1 MNMRCPTIEVNRDG
15 EKVIINLSD
24 FDDKIMTKWVDKITE
39 TEIID
44 NSTLLPLAPP
54 PPISKK

>member
-24 FDDKIMTKWVDKITE
+24 FDDKIMEKWVDKITE

-44 NSTLLPLAPP
+44 NSILLPP

>member
-24 FDDKIMTKWVDKITE
+24 FDDKIMEKWVDKITE
-39 TEIID
+39 TETID
-44 NSTLLPLAPP
+44 NSILLPP